1 VSALVTGATG
11 FVGSHLVRALAGG
24 HEPVRALVRPAA
36 DATALEALGVE
47 VVRGDLRDPDAS
59 RRAARGCRAIYHA
72 AALTSH
78 AAAPAS
84 AIFETNVDGTR
95 HLAEAALAA
104 GAERLVF
111 CSAVKVYGVSRAGTI
126 DEDTSRA
133 PATPYAR
140 SKAMAEDL
148 LLDLAAQRGLPVV
161 VARLGG
167 MLGRGALGWLGL
179 FQAIASRR
187 FRMLGRGAGRYP
199 AADVA
204 DVVDG
209 LLRCGETPGIEGRV
223 YQLAGAEPV
232 RLAELIA
239 MIADEVGGA
248 PLRRPL
254 PAAPLAAYGALQRV
268 AMRLGGRSLPRFGR
282 VEFFLGDRVF
292 DIGRA
297 RRELGYAPRTDLRT
311 SVARTAA
318 WFRERGLLPAPSEGG
333 GYIRPPWKTR
343 PSTPPAP

>member
-11 FVGSHLVRALAGG
+11 FVGSHLVRALSSGP
-24 HEPVRALVRPAA
+24 EPVRALVRRGA
-36 DATALEALGVE
+36 DAAALEALGVE
-47 VVRGDLRDPDAS
+47 VVRGDLRDPDAP

-78 AAAPAS
+78 SSAPAG

-95 HLAEAALAA
+95 HLAEAALDA
-104 GAERLVF
+104 GVERLVF

-126 DEDTSRA
+126 DEDTPRA
-133 PATPYAR
+133 PVTPYAR
-140 SKAMAEDL
+140 SKALAEDL
-148 LLDLAAQRGLPVV
+148 LLDLAARRGLPVV

-167 MLGRGALGWLGL
+167 ILGPGAVGWLGL
-179 FQAIASRR
+179 FQAIAGGR

-199 AADVA
+199 AADIS
-204 DVVDG
+204 DVVEG
-209 LLRCGETPGIEGRV
+209 LLRCGDVPGVEGRV

-239 MIADEVGGA
+239 MIADEVGA

-254 PAAPLAAYGALQRV
+254 PSAPLAVYGALQRV

-318 WFRERGLLPAPSEGG
+318 WFRERGLLPAPS
-333 GYIRPPWKTR
+333 
-343 PSTPPAP
+343 